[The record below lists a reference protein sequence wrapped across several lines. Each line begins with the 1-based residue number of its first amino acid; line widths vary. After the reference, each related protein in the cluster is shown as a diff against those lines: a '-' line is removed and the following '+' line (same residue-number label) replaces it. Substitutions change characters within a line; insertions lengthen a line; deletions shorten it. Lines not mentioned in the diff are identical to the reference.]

1 MKQNK
6 KAATLIGCLLT
17 ICTMAAAILIG
28 WNHMNEITQGP
39 KSKEEIGYYQWDRK
53 QMDTF
58 SDLTTF
64 TYQGE
69 KYETSDGG
77 GDGAMNFG
85 FYEVSKKD
93 YKTAFWLK
101 DTMNKQDKK
110 IAKII
115 PWWKEQAEPV
125 YTISS
130 KSGCKMVF
138 IDPDNDMMQIV
149 FWKVKDRIKITKYY
163 TDFNNYDFTLTDSKT
178 NEKKKI
184 SAKEAMKYAK
194 LQQIRKDAKNVK
206 EKYNIS
212 GDSKDKVAY
221 VDFDIMTVGGK
232 EYVGKEEEW

>member
-1 MKQNK
+1 MRQ
-6 KAATLIGCLLT
+6 
-17 ICTMAAAILIG
+17 MSFSILHE
-28 WNHMNEITQGP
+28 NLQ
-39 KSKEEIGYYQWDRK
+39 K

-69 KYETSDGG
+69 KYKTSDGG
-77 GDGAMNFG
+77 GDGVMNFG

-101 DTMNKQDKK
+101 DTMSKQDKK

-115 PWWKEQAEPV
+115 PWWKGQAEPV
-125 YTISS
+125 YTIPS

-138 IDPDNDMMQIV
+138 IDPDHDMIQI
-149 FWKVKDRIKITKYY
+149 
-163 TDFNNYDFTLTDSKT
+163 
-178 NEKKKI
+178 KK
-184 SAKEAMKYAK
+184 E
-194 LQQIRKDAKNVK
+194 AKNVK
-206 EKYNIS
+206 QKYNIS

>member
-1 MKQNK
+1 MRQ
-6 KAATLIGCLLT
+6 
-17 ICTMAAAILIG
+17 MSFSILHE
-28 WNHMNEITQGP
+28 NLQ
-39 KSKEEIGYYQWDRK
+39 K

-77 GDGAMNFG
+77 GDGVMNFG

-101 DTMNKQDKK
+101 DTMSKQDKK

-115 PWWKEQAEPV
+115 PWWKGQAEPV
-125 YTISS
+125 YTIPS

-138 IDPDNDMMQIV
+138 IDPDHDMMQI
-149 FWKVKDRIKITKYY
+149 
-163 TDFNNYDFTLTDSKT
+163 
-178 NEKKKI
+178 KK
-184 SAKEAMKYAK
+184 E
-194 LQQIRKDAKNVK
+194 AKNVK
-206 EKYNIS
+206 QKYNIS

>member
-1 MKQNK
+1 MRQ
-6 KAATLIGCLLT
+6 
-17 ICTMAAAILIG
+17 MSFSILHE
-28 WNHMNEITQGP
+28 NLQ
-39 KSKEEIGYYQWDRK
+39 K

-77 GDGAMNFG
+77 GDGVMNFG

-101 DTMNKQDKK
+101 DTMSKQDKK

-115 PWWKEQAEPV
+115 PWWKGQAEPV
-125 YTISS
+125 YTIPS
-130 KSGCKMVF
+130 KSGCKRVF
-138 IDPDNDMMQIV
+138 IDPDHDMMQI
-149 FWKVKDRIKITKYY
+149 
-163 TDFNNYDFTLTDSKT
+163 
-178 NEKKKI
+178 KK
-184 SAKEAMKYAK
+184 E
-194 LQQIRKDAKNVK
+194 AKNVK
-206 EKYNIS
+206 QKYNIS